1 MNHFFTLIKNLSFV
15 VNTTWIFTSE
25 YLSYLLERDYSIF
38 IDRLTNRLS
47 QVNILY
53 VKIFQ
58 AIALNN
64 NFIDDQ
70 TNNKL
75 LKFTD
80 NAPWNYYDD
89 VDFEVFYDLYNHFNI
104 VVPDSHLPINSGM
117 IALVYK
123 AYAKDTNK
131 EVIIKVKRRN
141 IGERLEEA
149 INKLLFFVRL
159 ISFIPIVKSLQF
171 REIIEKNIKLLTDQT
186 NFNQEV
192 ENMNKM
198 RRNCKNLK
206 YVVIPKADEEVT
218 KRFPNIIAMEYIN
231 GVKIGEVKEEDYIPF
246 AKQVLKLGFV
256 TSLVHGCTHGDLH
269 GGNILFIKDE
279 NEENPKYKHKIGVL
293 DFGIVYELDVK
304 FKGVVFD
311 VMIDVF
317 NTPPEKIA
325 EEALVSGL
333 LEPLDLIRELPGE
346 HKNNLIKMIS
356 EIISDALTKTKQGN
370 QVQIYK
376 FLNNF
381 YSYINSHN
389 LSSLGIRPSE
399 NFVKTQLALGMSH
412 GVTLTLC
419 KDDYMSLADK
429 VITELF
435 HMDTLLEVD

>member
-1 MNHFFTLIKNLSFV
+1 
-15 VNTTWIFTSE
+15 
-25 YLSYLLERDYSIF
+25 
-38 IDRLTNRLS
+38 
-47 QVNILY
+47 
-53 VKIFQ
+53 
-58 AIALNN
+58 
-64 NFIDDQ
+64 
-70 TNNKL
+70 
-75 LKFTD
+75 
-80 NAPWNYYDD
+80 
-89 VDFEVFYDLYNHFNI
+89 
-104 VVPDSHLPINSGM
+104 
-117 IALVYK
+117 
-123 AYAKDTNK
+123 
-131 EVIIKVKRRN
+131 
-141 IGERLEEA
+141 
-149 INKLLFFVRL
+149 
-159 ISFIPIVKSLQF
+159 
-171 REIIEKNIKLLTDQT
+171 
-186 NFNQEV
+186 
-192 ENMNKM
+192 M

-381 YSYINSHN
+381 YKYI
-389 LSSLGIRPSE
+389 IRLIWS
-399 NFVKTQLALGMSH
+399 V
-412 GVTLTLC
+412 
-419 KDDYMSLADK
+419 
-429 VITELF
+429 
-435 HMDTLLEVD
+435 